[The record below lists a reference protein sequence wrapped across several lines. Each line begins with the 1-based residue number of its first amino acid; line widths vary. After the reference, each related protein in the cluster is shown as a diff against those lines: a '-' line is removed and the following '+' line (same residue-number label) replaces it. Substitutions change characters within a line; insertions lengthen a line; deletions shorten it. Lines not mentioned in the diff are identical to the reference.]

1 MTAVADGVQAL
12 RTMAACKPDV
22 ILLDLMMPNMDGFA
36 FAAELQS
43 REDWR
48 TIPVVVVTAKDLTLE
63 DQRRLNGRVTEIVQ
77 KGGNS
82 EEGLVKQIHDLT
94 SKLLPG
100 RPPNGL
106 VVSSGVAITKQAVRV
121 RKPRS
126 RARKERTSARGRHDT
141 QPRTTVLHLGRR
153 ANVTTDFVL
162 VTRSNQ
168 AS

>member
-1 MTAVADGVQAL
+1 MLKPIAREKLHELLMRHDCFRAGRRALVVEDDAESRSLLSAVLEKQGCRVTAVADGVQAL

-63 DQRRLNGRVTEIVQ
+63 DRRRLNGRVIEIVQ

-94 SKLLPG
+94 SKLLSG
-100 RPPNGL
+100 RPHNGL
-106 VVSSGVAITKQAVRV
+106 VA
-121 RKPRS
+121 
-126 RARKERTSARGRHDT
+126 
-141 QPRTTVLHLGRR
+141 
-153 ANVTTDFVL
+153 
-162 VTRSNQ
+162 
-168 AS
+168 